1 MERLVEVNIFGH
13 DYTIKTDADTEYI
26 QKIAKYVDEKMDEI
40 VRNTKTVSTLN
51 TAILAALNI
60 ADDFFRELEKREELL
75 VEVENRSMEIVKTID
90 TQLKQYTG
98 EEEYSE

>member
-1 MERLVEVNIFGH
+1 VERLVEVNIFGQ
-13 DYTIKTDADTEYI
+13 DYTVKTDADKEYI

-60 ADDFFRELEKREELL
+60 ADDFFKEMEKREELL
-75 VEVENRSMEIVKTID
+75 SEVENRSREIVKTIE
-90 TQLKQYTG
+90 TQLKQYDG
-98 EEEYSE
+98 GKEYSE

>member
-75 VEVENRSMEIVKTID
+75 EEVENRSMEIVKTID

>member
-1 MERLVEVNIFGH
+1 MERLVEVNIFGQ
-13 DYTIKTDADTEYI
+13 DYTIKTDADAEYI
-26 QKIAKYVDEKMDEI
+26 QRIAKYVDEKMDEI

-60 ADDFFRELEKREELL
+60 ADDFFKELEKRKEILA
-75 VEVENRSMEIVKTID
+75 EVENRSMEIVKTID